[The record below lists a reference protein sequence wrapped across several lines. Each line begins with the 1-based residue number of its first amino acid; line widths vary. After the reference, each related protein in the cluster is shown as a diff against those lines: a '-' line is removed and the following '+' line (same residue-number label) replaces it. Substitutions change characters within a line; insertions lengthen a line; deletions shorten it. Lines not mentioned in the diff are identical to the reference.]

1 MNTKIEIRSG
11 KPISIDTLQKIREI
25 FQESQCPNESLLNS
39 IEDFTSYDE
48 AGHIQLAQGD
58 TYKEI
63 VETDE

>member
-1 MNTKIEIRSG
+1 MSAKIEIRSG
-11 KPISIDTLQKIREI
+11 KPIRIDTLQKIREI

-48 AGHIQLAQGD
+48 AGHIQLTPGD
-58 TYKEI
+58 IYKEF

>member
-11 KPISIDTLQKIREI
+11 KPINIDNLQKIREI
-25 FQESQCPNESLLNS
+25 FRESQCPNESLLNS

-48 AGHIQLAQGD
+48 AGNIQLAPGD
-58 TYKEI
+58 TYKEF